1 MSIGKQKTLGNVRFK
16 AAGAN
21 GAPTDEQ
28 LERINTYSLV
38 PLTAQQV
45 YVRTAYIAH
54 NGIDRD
60 REVFDDALLA
70 DFARTLPGKGMFIR
84 HPLGRDGDS
93 GPGQGRWFDARL
105 VEMSFDEARMVL
117 RNPGLQFPPG
127 VTVAKLLEAS
137 FYTVRHQARE
147 ALLLDIDAGIAGDVS
162 IGFDP
167 KGREPVLDAD
177 GKVIAHRWK
186 GPGEALETSIVW
198 LGAQPG
204 ARIHKSAQG
213 ASKGE
218 GNAMDEKQ
226 LKDLQEKV
234 TTLSAD
240 LEKLKSAGEFVGE
253 IRKALGENISA
264 AAVIEA
270 ARNGIAAQKELI
282 DEIVSLERKQGL
294 VGDSD
299 ADVAKAKEVYAGRDI
314 AYLKAWAERLRKAT
328 GEHGN
333 GATSIP
339 GGDPNTNRAKS
350 AGDGD
355 DSDGLRNK
363 DVTRKA
369 LHGGAVKVA

>member
-1 MSIGKQKTLGNVRFK
+1 
-16 AAGAN
+16 
-21 GAPTDEQ
+21 
-28 LERINTYSLV
+28 
-38 PLTAQQV
+38 
-45 YVRTAYIAH
+45 
-54 NGIDRD
+54 
-60 REVFDDALLA
+60 
-70 DFARTLPGKGMFIR
+70 
-84 HPLGRDGDS
+84 
-93 GPGQGRWFDARL
+93 
-105 VEMSFDEARMVL
+105 
-117 RNPGLQFPPG
+117 
-127 VTVAKLLEAS
+127 
-137 FYTVRHQARE
+137 
-147 ALLLDIDAGIAGDVS
+147 
-162 IGFDP
+162 
-167 KGREPVLDAD
+167 
-177 GKVIAHRWK
+177 
-186 GPGEALETSIVW
+186 
-198 LGAQPG
+198 
-204 ARIHKSAQG
+204 
-213 ASKGE
+213 
-218 GNAMDEKQ
+218 MDEKQ